1 MKTIVTAWE
10 RDNSEKYPS
19 LGRTVHKYGGDF
31 KTVCIQNS
39 ILFLLFLALFIFIQ
53 YFIFDRLTKKPNLE
67 EICVTSD

>member
-39 ILFLLFLALFIFIQ
+39 ILFLLFLGLFF
-53 YFIFDRLTKKPNLE
+53 
-67 EICVTSD
+67 